1 MEGCMEYQ
9 REEVVGATLV
19 KNDYHSSW
27 DAIVQRVVGHP
38 LQGGSL

>member
-1 MEGCMEYQ
+1 MEYQ
-9 REEVVGATLV
+9 REEEGGGGATLV

-38 LQGGSL
+38 L